1 MHLKNN
7 KFQPVRK
14 LYDHLNTIIHIHIK
28 AYNKITISIAL
39 ILKDILLRQMTKQLR
54 KQKTY
59 LFFSLMRSSVPRNAP
74 MCCVIPPA
82 SCAAI
87 WLFLRLSSREVF
99 PWSTWPMMVT
109 TGARGTNWAGSG
121 GGLTTIQTEMD
132 KWYIQKTIQLKSLLK
147 LSSLYLDIFVFS
159 DFGFYQFGPFVFH
172 SRSLYCFFYPF
183 LLQHC
188 VMLQLVQIDICVQQG
203 LIDVI

>member
-1 MHLKNN
+1 
-7 KFQPVRK
+7 
-14 LYDHLNTIIHIHIK
+14 
-28 AYNKITISIAL
+28 
-39 ILKDILLRQMTKQLR
+39 
-54 KQKTY
+54 
-59 LFFSLMRSSVPRNAP
+59 MRSSVPRNAP

-132 KWYIQKTIQLKSLLK
+132 KWYDENYTIKIIIKIVLTVSGYLCFLWLWFLPVWPICVSFPISLLLLLSISPPALCRAPTRPDRHLCSAGPHRRDLKTEQHRYTLLLLPLGPGRYFILQK
-147 LSSLYLDIFVFS
+147 L
-159 DFGFYQFGPFVFH
+159 FY
-172 SRSLYCFFYPF
+172 SA
-183 LLQHC
+183 C
-188 VMLQLVQIDICVQQG
+188 VDETDQKWQ
-203 LIDVI
+203 